1 MGHNLINWD
10 RFTYNIE
17 LSLIIDL
24 QNKYQTIDI
33 YIFFK
38 ICIYYIFN
46 QILYLWFIHITIKYP
61 SFNENES
68 TNYINTVYKKF
79 LIEYLFK

>member
-10 RFTYNIE
+10 RFTYNIK

-24 QNKYQTIDI
+24 QKNIKQLIFI
-33 YIFFK
+33 YFFK